1 MEISSASTL
10 KGFAVIRREG
20 VNPQPAGAEGIDG
33 IKTGLNNAI
42 ADVIDISTEGRS
54 FANQEEN
61 NRHSEGQGRSPLF
74 GSNPQKPDNPE
85 LTNQQSE
92 VSSGGTI
99 TAAVLTGSPEDE
111 VSLLGQIAEDG
122 NQAVPTEQRQS
133 SAAVGTGIGQELTDE
148 EKQIVNELKRRD
160 AEVRAHEHAHLAAA
174 GQFASGGIH
183 FEYQKGPDG
192 RQYAVGGEVSI
203 SMPSGSTPE
212 ESLRIARQVERAANA
227 PASPSSAGR
236 AIAAAARAK
245 ASEALREMSAE
256 AMEKSRTNREAVLSN
271 GEETKIASEN
281 PNIQEIPINGIGQ
294 PQIDGEGNI
303 RSGQTS
309 VSEFNLIGED
319 NQTDSVDN
327 QTISMT
333 INTTQ
338 GNSTNREPNRQSDE
352 DEYPELIDLVNNLDR
367 RDPSNDK
374 DTFGEVSDVLQS
386 ELAVTVESRESLL
399 SLVDSL

>member
-227 PASPSSAGR
+227 PASPSSADR